1 MSEFSDLIIP
11 SLPSPISG
19 NGLFPVNIVVP
30 NADSSFNTPSDVPQS
45 TSYSY
50 PLMSPAKLIGT
61 GSQPYAP
68 VALPAY
74 ISTLYNNV
82 YNINVNLTNTLLTAA
97 VDDRTYPTSYAVQQY
112 VQSQIGGSQIINGDG
127 TLGTISNTYVVTT
140 TLNNTLIQDAAPAL
154 GFSYVYN
161 NTATSIALFWMDESP
176 DAPRN
181 GTNKSVMFVDKG
193 FLTDSSGVPTGQL
206 AFLYAG
212 DSAFFINM
220 GTQYK
225 YYQFLYTGDFLNFVQ
240 AYNPATPNTPAG
252 WDWLVTASMGVFS
265 NDVSLSTGKNINANG
280 SVEIPKDGTFGGA
293 RSS

>member
-161 NTATSIALFWMDESP
+161 
-176 DAPRN
+176 
-181 GTNKSVMFVDKG
+181 K
-193 FLTDSSGVPTGQL
+193 
-206 AFLYAG
+206 
-212 DSAFFINM
+212 
-220 GTQYK
+220 
-225 YYQFLYTGDFLNFVQ
+225 
-240 AYNPATPNTPAG
+240 
-252 WDWLVTASMGVFS
+252 
-265 NDVSLSTGKNINANG
+265 
-280 SVEIPKDGTFGGA
+280 
-293 RSS
+293 